1 MVTITR
7 SKNAADIMI
16 PCHVEKSLV
25 HKKNAKAPTLSKH
38 DQTIITYS
46 SKQYRKI
53 SKLIL
58 HQKDENKV
66 CILDMLQ
73 IVSYN

>member
-1 MVTITR
+1 
-7 SKNAADIMI
+7 MI

-66 CILDMLQ
+66 SVLDMLQ
-73 IVSYN
+73 FVSYN